1 MTLRSDSYFEHVRA
15 SGRIFSFLGLLLGAT
30 GGVVTGVAI
39 KGLIGDPLVSGG
51 GAVAFYATFS
61 ASSLITLFVMLNYL
75 MMSLQVS
82 KDGLDIKFGM
92 KTASV
97 EPRLLIAVR
106 VADTRSRM
114 SRALGQ
120 DGRKISQM
128 WTVLGVGSGIEIDV
142 LSGQSDGR
150 GGNDGKTETWF
161 VSSRDPAKL
170 AERLA
175 SLIKN
180 SYSLSGGELEDGPS
194 SS

>member
-1 MTLRSDSYFEHVRA
+1 MTSRNNSYFEHVRA
-15 SGRIFSFLGLLLGAT
+15 SGRVFSFLGLLLGAT
-30 GGVVTGVAI
+30 GGAVTGAAI

-51 GAVAFYATFS
+51 GAVAFYTTFS

-97 EPRLLIAVR
+97 ERVELIAVR

-128 WTVLGVGSGIEIDV
+128 WTVLGVGSGIEIDI
-142 LSGQSDGR
+142 LSGQNGDGD
-150 GGNDGKTETWF
+150 DGKAETWF
-161 VSSRDPAKL
+161 VSSRDPARLCEK
-170 AERLA
+170 LA
-175 SLIKN
+175 SLIA
-180 SYSLSGGELEDGPS
+180 SSPSLAGGELEGRPS

>member
-1 MTLRSDSYFEHVRA
+1 MTSRNNSYFEHVRA
-15 SGRIFSFLGLLLGAT
+15 SGRVFSFLGLLLGAT

-51 GAVAFYATFS
+51 GAVAFYTTFS

-97 EPRLLIAVR
+97 ERVELIAVR

-128 WTVLGVGSGIEIDV
+128 WTVLGVGSGIEIDI
-142 LSGQSDGR
+142 LSGQNGDGD
-150 GGNDGKTETWF
+150 DGKAETWF
-161 VSSRDPAKL
+161 VSSRDPARLCEK
-170 AERLA
+170 LA
-175 SLIKN
+175 SLIA
-180 SYSLSGGELEDGPS
+180 SSPSLAGGELEGRPS